1 MELQSTSNYDFKY
14 SQIHYNDHIIDNIDR
29 KNKYLDSPES
39 YNTNSVVI
47 QNFSDDQEFSQSVE
61 TKYDFSRKYHK
72 LLKLVTTTFLNINF
86 KGWIPKLM
94 SSITKDDQ
102 IKEFQSSS
110 KKILKWVLLR
120 DKTANSFEL
129 QVPLLSSSNQI
140 LVSEQSFLK
149 ANVIYLPPITTTPT

>member
-1 MELQSTSNYDFKY
+1 
-14 SQIHYNDHIIDNIDR
+14 
-29 KNKYLDSPES
+29 
-39 YNTNSVVI
+39 
-47 QNFSDDQEFSQSVE
+47 
-61 TKYDFSRKYHK
+61 
-72 LLKLVTTTFLNINF
+72 
-86 KGWIPKLM
+86 M

-140 LVSEQSFLK
+140 LVSEQSVLK
-149 ANVIYLPPITTTPT
+149 ANVIYLPPITTAPT

>member
-1 MELQSTSNYDFKY
+1 
-14 SQIHYNDHIIDNIDR
+14 
-29 KNKYLDSPES
+29 
-39 YNTNSVVI
+39 
-47 QNFSDDQEFSQSVE
+47 
-61 TKYDFSRKYHK
+61 
-72 LLKLVTTTFLNINF
+72 
-86 KGWIPKLM
+86 M

-102 IKEFQSSS
+102 NKEFQSSS

-149 ANVIYLPPITTTPT
+149 ANAIYLPSITTTPT

>member
-1 MELQSTSNYDFKY
+1 
-14 SQIHYNDHIIDNIDR
+14 
-29 KNKYLDSPES
+29 
-39 YNTNSVVI
+39 
-47 QNFSDDQEFSQSVE
+47 
-61 TKYDFSRKYHK
+61 
-72 LLKLVTTTFLNINF
+72 
-86 KGWIPKLM
+86 M

-102 IKEFQSSS
+102 NKEFQSSS

-149 ANVIYLPPITTTPT
+149 ANVIYLPPITTAPT